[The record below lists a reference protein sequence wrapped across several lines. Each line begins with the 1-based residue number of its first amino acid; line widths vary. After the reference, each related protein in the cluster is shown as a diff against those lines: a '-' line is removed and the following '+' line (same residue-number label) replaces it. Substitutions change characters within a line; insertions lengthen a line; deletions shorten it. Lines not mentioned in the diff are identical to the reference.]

1 MTCRDVIE
9 FLAEYIEGALPES
22 ERALFEGHL
31 AVCRDCVAFLNTYR
45 QTVLLE
51 KQAFA
56 DHESAAGEIPAGL
69 VRAILAARKADR

>member
-22 ERALFEGHL
+22 ERALFEEHL
-31 AVCRDCVAFLNTYR
+31 SLCRDCVAYLNTYR

-51 KQAFA
+51 KQAF
-56 DHESAAGEIPAGL
+56 DDESKASEVPAEL
-69 VRAILAARKADR
+69 VSAILAARKAQR